1 MKAKTPS
8 SIENV
13 PLTSAVRP
21 DNLRQ
26 RHIHTVAKMESVS
39 SNTTVGDVYLGMDFL
54 HMSKILTLKL
64 DQFSLRCLEQFPY
77 LEAACL
83 QVLVMVEDEL
93 HRVDAIQQAA
103 WNGFPRRDLIA
114 NSGQIQGVGRCEGAI
129 QSDGDEQSEEVEKS
143 SYGSPNKESCV
154 FVNTDRRSLLKFPRV

>member
-26 RHIHTVAKMESVS
+26 RHIHTVAKMES
-39 SNTTVGDVYLGMDFL
+39 DVYLGMDFL

-64 DQFSLRCLEQFPY
+64 DQFSLRRLEQFPY

-114 NSGQIQGVGRCEGAI
+114 NSGQIQGVGQCEGAI

-154 FVNTDRRSLLKFPRV
+154 FVNTDRRSLLKFLRV

>member
-1 MKAKTPS
+1 MKAKTPLL
-8 SIENV
+8 IENV

-21 DNLRQ
+21 DNLQQ

-39 SNTTVGDVYLGMDFL
+39 SNTT
-54 HMSKILTLKL
+54 
-64 DQFSLRCLEQFPY
+64 FSLRPLEQFPY

-154 FVNTDRRSLLKFPRV
+154 FVNTVLECPTPLL